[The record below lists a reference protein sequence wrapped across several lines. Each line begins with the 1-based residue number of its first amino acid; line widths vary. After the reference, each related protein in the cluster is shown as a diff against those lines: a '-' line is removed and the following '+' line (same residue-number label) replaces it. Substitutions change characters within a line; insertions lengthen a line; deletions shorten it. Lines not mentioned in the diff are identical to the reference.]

1 MNKKSIQKMSEKEI
15 QQKIEILENNNKF
28 IEAKIEK
35 LKNKLKLESNSTTI
49 PQKIKTLENNKQKIE
64 ANIEKLKDRL
74 KKLESTTNA
83 SETKKEV
90 IQQEIKKLQDDKKEL
105 ENNRKNIN
113 AEIKKI
119 KNRLKELE
127 SKVLKSTSATK
138 EKAINQTKKLETQ
151 EYFTDASQRNGK
163 TKIAIYSPTKDIKQ
177 AKQIA
182 NCNTNEAEFLAI
194 QWALSHANTK
204 KEYAIIYNDNSS
216 SIKKAKIE
224 FKEHKNIEF
233 LWIPRKENKIAD
245 KLARI

>member
-1 MNKKSIQKMSEKEI
+1 MSKKSIQKMSEKEI
-15 QQKIEILENNNKF
+15 QQKIEILENNKKF

-35 LKNKLKLESNSTTI
+35 LKNKLKLESNSTII
-49 PQKIKTLENNKQKIE
+49 PQKIKTLEYNKQKIE
-64 ANIEKLKDRL
+64 TNIEKLKNRL
-74 KKLESTTNA
+74 KKLESNKFPQ
-83 SETKKEV
+83 EIKELESNKFL
-90 IQQEIKKLQDDKKEL
+90 QEIKKLQDDKKEL
-105 ENNRKNIN
+105 ENHRKNIN

-127 SKVLKSTSATK
+127 SKVLKSTST
-138 EKAINQTKKLETQ
+138 TTQ
-151 EYFTDASQRNGK
+151 KYFTDASQRNGK

-177 AKQIA
+177 AKEIA
-182 NCNTNEAEFLAI
+182 NCNTAQAEFLAI

-216 SIKKAKIE
+216 SIEKAKIE

>member
-1 MNKKSIQKMSEKEI
+1 MSKQSIQKMSEKEI
-15 QQKIEILENNNKF
+15 QQKIKNLKNNNKF

-35 LKNKLKLESNSTTI
+35 LKNQLKLESNSTTI
-49 PQKIKTLENNKQKIE
+49 PQKIKTLENVKQKIE
-64 ANIEKLKDRL
+64 TNIEKLKDRL
-74 KKLESTTNA
+74 KELESN
-83 SETKKEV
+83 EFL
-90 IQQEIKKLQDDKKEL
+90 QEIKKLQDDKKEL

-127 SKVLKSTSATK
+127 SKILKSTSKTK
-138 EKAINQTKKLETQ
+138 EKPTNQAKKIKTQ

-163 TKIAIYSPTKDIKQ
+163 TKIAIYSPTKDIK
-177 AKQIA
+177 KSKEIA
-182 NCNTNEAEFLAI
+182 NCNTAQAEFLAI

-204 KEYAIIYNDNSS
+204 KEYAIIYNDNTA
-216 SIKKAKIE
+216 SITRAKKE

-245 KLARI
+245 KLARG